1 MARTIVFANRKGGSG
16 KTTSTINIADALV
29 RSGLRVLVVDS
40 DSQAQSTISCG
51 LFPARISLSLYE
63 LLHLVARGSNFI
75 KALRE
80 SVIQG
85 QKMFDLIPAR
95 ADLSALEIEA
105 AGVESRQSL
114 LRDLLFEVDADYD
127 YILVDLPPSL
137 GLITVNGL
145 AAANSLVIPLEPTFL
160 SMDGLAQMISIL
172 YKVNAEI
179 NPELRLLGILP
190 VKCDLR
196 TNLARSVVKEIQTN
210 FGTARVLPAV
220 RNDIKLAEAPSFG
233 KTIFEY
239 APACR
244 GAMDYKLVAEKIAGQ
259 SGEDDGL

>member
-16 KTTSTINIADALV
+16 KTTSTINIADALA
-29 RSGLRVLVVDS
+29 RLGLRVLVVDS

-51 LFPARISLSLYE
+51 LLPPRIDLSLYE
-63 LLHLVARGSNFI
+63 LLHLVASGSSFM
-75 KALRE
+75 KPLRE
-80 SVIQG
+80 TIIRG
-85 QKMFDLIPAR
+85 LKLFDLIPAR

-105 AGVESRQSL
+105 AGAQNRQSL
-114 LRDLLFEVDADYD
+114 LGELLIELHSDYD
-127 YILVDLPPSL
+127 YILIDLPPSL

-145 AAANSLVIPLEPTFL
+145 GAANSLIIPIEPTFL
-160 SMDGLAQMISIL
+160 SMDGLAQMTGIL

-196 TNLARSVVKEIQTN
+196 TNLARSVVTEIQKN
-210 FGTARVLPAV
+210 FGPDRVLPAV

-244 GAMDYKLVAEKIAGQ
+244 GAMDYKLVAERIAGQ
-259 SGEDDGL
+259 SGDDNGL